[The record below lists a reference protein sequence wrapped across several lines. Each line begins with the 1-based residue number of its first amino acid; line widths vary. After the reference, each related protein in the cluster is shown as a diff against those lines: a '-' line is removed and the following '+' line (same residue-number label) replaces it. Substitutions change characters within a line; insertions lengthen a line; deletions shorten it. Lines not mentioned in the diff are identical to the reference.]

1 MGLTKSHNDKNEDR
15 KLHGQRG
22 VDLKGAVE
30 VVKMIK
36 THPTEFSKTNQNGEN
51 KKIKHDPPLLPKPN

>member
-1 MGLTKSHNDKNEDR
+1 MGLTKSHNDKSEDR
-15 KLHGQRG
+15 KLHGQRGG

-36 THPTEFSKTNQNGEN
+36 THPTEFSKINQNGEN
-51 KKIKHDPPLLPKPN
+51 K

>member
-1 MGLTKSHNDKNEDR
+1 MGLTKSHNDKSEDRKFR
-15 KLHGQRG
+15 KLHGQRGG

-51 KKIKHDPPLLPKPN
+51 K